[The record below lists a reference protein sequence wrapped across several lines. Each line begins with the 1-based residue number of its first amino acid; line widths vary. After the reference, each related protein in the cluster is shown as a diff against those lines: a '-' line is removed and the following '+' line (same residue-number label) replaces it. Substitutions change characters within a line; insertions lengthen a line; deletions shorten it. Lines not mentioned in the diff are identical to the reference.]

1 MELISVI
8 VPIYKVEAY
17 LDRCVQSIVNQTY
30 TNLEI
35 ILVDDGSPDQ
45 CPQMCDT
52 WAKRDARV
60 RVVHK
65 ENGGLSD
72 ARNAGLSIAGGEYIA
87 FVDSDDAVKPD
98 YLSSLYQV
106 MQQENAD
113 IAECGVLLVRED
125 GEVLR
130 ERSCEEECLAMDRIE
145 ALRRLV
151 LEQGVF
157 QTVWNKL
164 YRRSVIEGIPFEKGK
179 YHEDEFWTYRV
190 FERAERIAVICRP
203 MYRYLQRSASIMGDG
218 YSLKRLDGLE
228 ARAQRMR
235 DLQKYSELAELT
247 RQQFALD
254 CMYHWQCACRHLSG
268 EERACAVRRIRTQLK
283 ETDPVR
289 WNKLTLKTKYK
300 VWYALFR
307 KVPDYVVKMRNCIGI
322 GVDP

>member
-87 FVDSDDAVKPD
+87 FVDSDDAVEPD

-113 IAECGVLLVRED
+113 IAECGVLLVKED

-164 YRRSVIEGIPFEKGK
+164 YRRSVIEGIQFEKGK

-190 FERAERIAVICRP
+190 FARAQRIAVIRRP

-247 RQQFALD
+247 RQQFVLD
-254 CMYHWQCACRHLSG
+254 CMYHWQCSCRHLSG
-268 EERACAVRRIRTQLK
+268 EEQNHAIRKIRGMLVQT
-283 ETDPVR
+283 EPVR
-289 WNKLTLKTKYK
+289 WSALTLKLKYK
-300 VWYALFR
+300 VWYVLFR
-307 KVPDYVVKMRNCIGI
+307 RMPEGIVGMRNLFGIGI
-322 GVDP
+322 

>member
-52 WAKRDARV
+52 WAKKDARV

-87 FVDSDDAVKPD
+87 FVDSDDAVEPN
-98 YLSSLYQV
+98 YLSSLYQA
-106 MQQENAD
+106 MRQEKAD
-113 IAECGVLLVRED
+113 IAECGVLLVGED

-130 ERSCEEECLAMDRIE
+130 ERCCEEECLAMDRIE

-190 FERAERIAVICRP
+190 FEQAQRIAVIRKP
-203 MYRYLQRSASIMGDG
+203 LYRYLQRSASIMGDG

-235 DLQKYSELAELT
+235 VLQKYSELAELT
-247 RQQFALD
+247 RQQFVLD
-254 CMYHWQCACRHLSG
+254 CMYHWQCACRYLSG
-268 EERACAVRRIRTQLK
+268 EEKAYAVRRIRTLLK
-283 ETDPVR
+283 ETEPVR
-289 WNKLTLKTKYK
+289 WNRLTLKMKYK

-307 KVPDYVVKMRNCIGI
+307 RMPKLAVSVRNRLRIGI
-322 GVDP
+322 